1 MTPTRAEEGAAD
13 HAAPRRSPP
22 IGPRVIGALLLAA
35 GLYLLVGAVQAA
47 SEGGLV
53 LDGPRLAPIVVTGGW
68 VVVAAIY
75 LVRQLVTPYADYPP
89 AAGDPPAGG
98 PPAAGDPPAGEPAPA
113 GAPSPAGAPAVSDL
127 RTGARSS
134 TSLMLLVALVG
145 YAFALKY
152 TVLGYVIATAA
163 FFLVAARLLSTRPL
177 REVILR
183 DALVAIGLSLTIYLA
198 FTRLLDISLPQG
210 VFPL

>member
-75 LVRQLVTPYADYPP
+75 LVRQLVTPYADY
-89 AAGDPPAGG
+89 